1 MAQTPLTPATEKL
14 ETSDMQGLVARAY
27 GNLPFARYVF
37 CHIGEP
43 TVARAW
49 LAEIAGQVFSAD
61 RPETDDP
68 CLNLALTWEGL
79 RRLGLPEDD
88 LATFPRPL
96 QEGMATSHRSRVL
109 GDFGA
114 SDPERWA
121 WGGPDAGKGAIHVL
135 VMLFAKTEDALDAE
149 HARIRAAYEAGG
161 GLTEVG
167 RTIEGRLLAIAGQE
181 HFGFFDGLSQPR
193 MKGWPRRQRS
203 AHPEVPPDAAVDKA
217 ADEAATEAARFD
229 DVEPGEIVLG
239 YLDNFGKPAEGP
251 TVPSS
256 GSTRDLRDAS
266 WAPGRSDLG
275 RNGSFL
281 VFRQLAQDVPA
292 FHAAMRQASEA
303 TTGRSLPLSPE
314 MVAAKVVGR
323 WASGASLVASPDEDP
338 GEAGPNGFGY
348 AEHDLNGMRCPL
360 GAHVR
365 RSNPRDSSEDDPDA
379 TLESTR
385 NHRILRRG
393 RPYGRPIPPAGT
405 DEAIEVADDERGLLF
420 LCLNTDIER
429 QFEFI
434 QHTWIN
440 NPFFAGLDG
449 EIDPLVGAHPSPC
462 GPFTVPDDPVRR
474 KVSGMSGFVTTRGG
488 AYFFLPGVKALRYL
502 SGMPG

>member
-1 MAQTPLTPATEKL
+1 MAQTPLTVTEEL
-14 ETSDMQGLVARAY
+14 GTADMQGLVARAY
-27 GNLPFARYVF
+27 GNLPFARYVL
-37 CHIGEP
+37 CQVGEP
-43 TVARAW
+43 AAARAW
-49 LAEIAGQVFSAD
+49 LAEVAGQVFTAD

-68 CLNLALTWEGL
+68 CLNLALSWEGL

-96 QEGMATSHRSRVL
+96 QEGMVTPHRSRAL

-114 SDPERWA
+114 SDPKEWA
-121 WGGPDAGKGAIHVL
+121 WGGPAETEGVIHVL
-135 VMLFAKTEDALDAE
+135 VMLFAKTEDALEAE
-149 HARIRAAYEAGG
+149 HARRRAAYGAGG
-161 GLTEVG
+161 GLTELG
-167 RTIEGRLLAIAGQE
+167 RPIEGRLLPNVGQE

-193 MKGWPRRQRS
+193 VKGWPRKQQS
-203 AHPEVPPDAAVDKA
+203 VHPEVPIDAAA
-217 ADEAATEAARFD
+217 EAAAAEVARFEE
-229 DVEPGEIVLG
+229 VEPGEIVLG
-239 YLDNFGKPAEGP
+239 YLDSFGKPAEGP
-251 TVPSS
+251 TVPRSVL
-256 GSTRDLRDAS
+256 TRDLGDAS
-266 WAPGRSDLG
+266 WAPGRCDLG

-292 FHAAMRQASEA
+292 FHAAVQGASEA
-303 TTGRSLPLSPE
+303 TAGRDVPLSPE
-314 MVAAKVVGR
+314 KVAAKVVGR
-323 WASGASLVASPDEDP
+323 WASGASLVQSPDRDP
-338 GEAGPNGFGY
+338 GEAEPNGFGY

-365 RSNPRDSSEDDPDA
+365 RTNPRDSSEDNPAD
-379 TLESTR
+379 TLDSTR
-385 NHRILRRG
+385 SHRILRRG
-393 RPYGRPIPPAGT
+393 RPYGQPIDGPG
-405 DEAIEVADDERGLLF
+405 ADDERGLLF

-440 NPFFAGLDG
+440 NPFFAGLNG

-488 AYFFLPGVKALRYL
+488 AYLFLPGVAALRYL
-502 SGMPG
+502 AGIPG

>member
-1 MAQTPLTPATEKL
+1 LTATEEL
-14 ETSDMQGLVARAY
+14 DTTDMQGLVARAY

-43 TVARAW
+43 VAARAW
-49 LAEIAGQVFSAD
+49 LAEVAGQVFTAD
-61 RPETDDP
+61 QSETDDP

-96 QEGMATSHRSRVL
+96 QEGMVTPHRSRAL

-114 SDPERWA
+114 SDPKEWT
-121 WGGPDAGKGAIHVL
+121 WGGSTEGEGVIHVL
-135 VMLFAKTEDALDAE
+135 VMLFAKTEDELDAE
-149 HARIRAAYEAGG
+149 HARRRAAYGAGG
-161 GLTEVG
+161 GLTELG
-167 RTIEGRLLAIAGQE
+167 RPIEGRLLPIVGQE

-193 MKGWPRRQRS
+193 IKGWPRKQRS
-203 AHPEVPPDAAVDKA
+203 VHPEVPADAES
-217 ADEAATEAARFD
+217 EAAAAEAARFEE
-229 DVEPGEIVLG
+229 VEPGEVVLG

-251 TVPSS
+251 TVSRS
-256 GSTRDLRDAS
+256 GLTRDLREAS
-266 WAPGRSDLG
+266 WARGRCDLG

-292 FHAAMRQASEA
+292 FHAAVREASEA
-303 TTGRSLPLSPE
+303 TAGHGVPLSPE
-314 MVAAKVVGR
+314 KVAAKVVGR
-323 WASGASLVASPDEDP
+323 WASGASLVPSPDSDP
-338 GEAGPNGFGY
+338 GTAGSNGFGY
-348 AEHDLNGMRCPL
+348 AEHDVNGLRCPL

-365 RSNPRDSSEDDPDA
+365 RTNPRDSSEGQPAA
-379 TLESTR
+379 TLHSTR

-393 RPYGRPIPPAGT
+393 RPYGQPIDGPG
-405 DEAIEVADDERGLLF
+405 ADNERGLLF

-440 NPFFAGLDG
+440 NPFFAGLNG
-449 EIDPLVGAHPSPC
+449 EIDPLGGAHPAPC
-462 GPFTVPDDPVRR
+462 GPFTVPDEPVRR
-474 KVSGMSGFVTTRGG
+474 QVSGMSGFVTTRGG
-488 AYFFLPGVKALRYL
+488 AYLFLPGVAALRYL
-502 SGMPG
+502 SGISG

>member
-1 MAQTPLTPATEKL
+1 VAQTPLTATEEL
-14 ETSDMQGLVARAY
+14 NIADMQGLVARAY

-43 TVARAW
+43 VAARAW
-49 LAEIAGQVFSAD
+49 LAEVAGEVFTAD
-61 RPETDDP
+61 RSETDDP

-96 QEGMATSHRSRVL
+96 QEGMVTPHRSRAL

-114 SDPERWA
+114 SDPEKWA
-121 WGGPDAGKGAIHVL
+121 WGGPTEGEGVIHVL

-149 HARIRAAYEAGG
+149 HARRRVAYGAGG
-161 GLTEVG
+161 GLTELG
-167 RTIEGRLLAIAGQE
+167 RPIEGRLLASAGQE

-193 MKGWPRRQRS
+193 MKGWPRKQRS
-203 AHPEVPPDAAVDKA
+203 VHPDVPADAEA
-217 ADEAATEAARFD
+217 EAAAAEVARFEE
-229 DVEPGEIVLG
+229 VEPGEIVLG
-239 YLDNFGKPAEGP
+239 YLDNFGKTAEGP
-251 TVPSS
+251 TVPRS
-256 GSTRDLRDAS
+256 GLTRDLRDAC
-266 WAPGRSDLG
+266 WAPGRCDLG

-292 FHAAMRQASEA
+292 FHAAVREASEA
-303 TTGRSLPLSPE
+303 TTGRSLPLSTE
-314 MVAAKVVGR
+314 KVAAKVVGR
-323 WASGASLVASPDEDP
+323 WASGASLVQSPDSDP
-338 GEAGPNGFGY
+338 GEPGSNGFGY
-348 AEHDLNGMRCPL
+348 AEHDLNGLRCPI

-365 RSNPRDSSEDDPDA
+365 RTNPRDSSEDNPEA
-379 TLESTR
+379 TLDSTR

-393 RPYGRPIPPAGT
+393 RPYGRPLPPAASDEVV
-405 DEAIEVADDERGLLF
+405 DEADEERGLLF

-440 NPFFAGLDG
+440 NPFFAGLNG
-449 EIDPLVGAHPSPC
+449 EIDPLVGAHPAPC
-462 GPFTVPDDPVRR
+462 GPFTVPDEPVRR
-474 KVSGMSGFVTTRGG
+474 QVSGMSGFVSTRGG
-488 AYFFLPGVKALRYL
+488 AYLFLPGVAALRYL
-502 SGMPG
+502 SGIPG